1 MGPFDPEAIFHG
13 IGGSFAV
20 VQPQEVR
27 TLFTEISD
35 GDVLVS
41 QNVNRDS
48 ASPGLAEYSFVSESH
63 LIRLMS
69 PAAVGAIAV
78 AASGEGTATAGDTLG
93 GAAGAGEATGAIG
106 AAG

>member
-1 MGPFDPEAIFHG
+1 MGPFEPDAIFHG
-13 IGGSFAV
+13 IGGNFAV

-41 QNVNRDS
+41 QKVNRDS

-69 PAAVGAIAV
+69 PAAVGAIVV
-78 AASGEGTATAGDTLG
+78 AASGDGNVTGGETRG
-93 GAAGAGEATGAIG
+93 GAAGATCATGATG